1 MLTTKYLALN
11 IFVVKGLES
20 IKCARNPLT
29 LHCPTGP
36 NLPRP
41 MIFVSKKETT
51 TELFKKDFDCM
62 VSLEKLQM
70 AHSLFDLDLYATAA
84 AQTYCITGNPNQLN
98 QKKIYEAMN
107 E

>member
-1 MLTTKYLALN
+1 
-11 IFVVKGLES
+11 
-20 IKCARNPLT
+20 
-29 LHCPTGP
+29 
-36 NLPRP
+36 
-41 MIFVSKKETT
+41 
-51 TELFKKDFDCM
+51 M

-84 AQTYCITGNPNQLN
+84 AQTYCIIDNPNQLN